1 MSDAND
7 IPLEAVEFLRKASDA
22 ESTDRSEQLEDLKFS
37 LGDQWVQQMQNQR
50 TIDHRPWFT
59 LNETDTYIRQVS
71 NQMRQQRPRIKAQG
85 VNSSADAKIAEIIT
99 GITRHIEQIS
109 DADTAYDN
117 AGESAARIGVGYWR
131 ISADYCSD
139 ESFDQEIKIEPIFNR
154 FSVYFDPLSVL
165 PDGSDAERALITDL
179 VQKED
184 YQRMYPDADMTQF
197 NARATGDSTSEWIT
211 KDTIRLA
218 EFYKIEREKRKL
230 VHLSDGSAWWDDE
243 MPKADILA
251 AVGVKVKGDR
261 QSWRKKVCWYKVNAV
276 EVLDERVLPGRYI
289 PIIPV
294 YGAQAIV
301 DGRIRR
307 FGIVRAAKDPQR
319 LLNFMKTAVVET
331 VALAPKAKHL
341 VAYGSDTGFEN
352 EWDSANIASLTRLH
366 YNSKGDDG
374 EDLPPP
380 IPIPPPPV
388 PDGFLTVAENAHND
402 LQRVLGMFDPA
413 MNAPGNQSG
422 KALNSM
428 QQQSDMSNYHLYD
441 NLTRSIKHTGR
452 IVLDWIPTYYNKRR
466 VMRIIGDDG
475 KPDMVTINDDQA
487 VGKIENDLTVGEY
500 DVVMETGPGY
510 NSKREEGAEMIAAMV
525 KADPQLMAQAGDLL
539 FRNMDFPGA
548 DIIADRL
555 AAANPLA
562 QIDDKSDI
570 PPRAQMMIKQLQ
582 QQVQGMQ
589 GQLQQAGMVM
599 KFRGDIAAH
608 QEAGQ
613 AHRMQI
619 QEAGET
625 ERLRIKE
632 ENETQ
637 RRLMEDRSYAHE
649 IHTKALT
656 TLGAKEIEGVIKI
669 LTEHMKAGQSA
680 QDHERAKEI
689 IDIQHAAAMEQ
700 ATAVNNT
707 PED

>member
-50 TIDHRPWFT
+50 TNDHRPWFT

-131 ISADYCSD
+131 VSADYCSD
-139 ESFDQEIKIEPIFNR
+139 ESFDQEIKIEPLFNR

-452 IVLDWIPTYYNKRR
+452 IVLDWIPTYYGKRR

-510 NSKREEGAEMIAAMV
+510 NSKREQASEMLSQLA
-525 KADPQLMAQAGDLL
+525 KAYPPMMQIAGDLIM
-539 FRNMDFPGA
+539 RYTDIPGA
-548 DIIADRL
+548 DIIADRM
-555 AAANPLA
+555 AASNPLA
-562 QIDDKSDI
+562 QIDEKSDI

-582 QQVQGMQ
+582 AQLQQSQQ
-589 GQLQQAGMVM
+589 QLQQAGMLI
-599 KFRGDIAAH
+599 KERGDLAAH
-608 QEAGQ
+608 K
-613 AHRMQI
+613 
-619 QEAGET
+619 EAGET
-625 ERLRIKE
+625 HRTELKERAETERTRMKVAAELQKE
-632 ENETQ
+632 
-637 RRLMEDRSYAHE
+637 MIEDRTWQHDINMKAHSAQSVEE
-649 IHTKALT
+649 IKGVVQLLLHHLS
-656 TLGAKEIEGVIKI
+656 AKEAEKAADREEAEIDKDA
-669 LTEHMKAGQSA
+669 TEA
-680 QDHERAKEI
+680 
-689 IDIQHAAAMEQ
+689 
-700 ATAVNNT
+700 
-707 PED
+707 

>member
-131 ISADYCSD
+131 VSADYCSD
-139 ESFDQEIKIEPIFNR
+139 ESFDQEIKIEPLFNR

-452 IVLDWIPTYYNKRR
+452 IVLDWIPTYYGKRR

-510 NSKREEGAEMIAAMV
+510 NSKREQASEMLSQLA
-525 KADPQLMAQAGDLL
+525 KAYPPMMQIAGDLIM
-539 FRNMDFPGA
+539 RYTDIPGA
-548 DIIADRL
+548 DIIADRM
-555 AAANPLA
+555 AASNPLA
-562 QIDDKSDI
+562 QIDEKSDI

-582 QQVQGMQ
+582 AQLQQSQQ
-589 GQLQQAGMVM
+589 QLQQAGMLI
-599 KFRGDIAAH
+599 KERGDLAAH
-608 QEAGQ
+608 K
-613 AHRMQI
+613 
-619 QEAGET
+619 EAGET
-625 ERLRIKE
+625 HRTELKERAETERTRMKVAAELQKE
-632 ENETQ
+632 
-637 RRLMEDRSYAHE
+637 MIEDRTWQHDINMKAHSAQSVEE
-649 IHTKALT
+649 IKGVVQLLLHHLS
-656 TLGAKEIEGVIKI
+656 AKEAEKAADREEAEIDKDA
-669 LTEHMKAGQSA
+669 TEA
-680 QDHERAKEI
+680 
-689 IDIQHAAAMEQ
+689 
-700 ATAVNNT
+700 
-707 PED
+707 

>member
-22 ESTDRSEQLEDLKFS
+22 ESTDRSEQLDDLKFS

-50 TIDHRPWFT
+50 TNDHRPWFT

-131 ISADYCSD
+131 VSADYCSD
-139 ESFDQEIKIEPIFNR
+139 ESFDQEIKIEPLFNR

-452 IVLDWIPTYYNKRR
+452 IVLDWIPTYYGKRR

-510 NSKREEGAEMIAAMV
+510 NSKREQASEMLSQLA
-525 KADPQLMAQAGDLL
+525 KAYPPMMQIAGDLIM
-539 FRNMDFPGA
+539 RYTDIPGA
-548 DIIADRL
+548 DIIADRM
-555 AAANPLA
+555 AASNPLA
-562 QIDDKSDI
+562 QIDEKSDI

-582 QQVQGMQ
+582 AQLQQSQQ
-589 GQLQQAGMVM
+589 QLQQAGMLI
-599 KFRGDIAAH
+599 KERGDLAAH
-608 QEAGQ
+608 K
-613 AHRMQI
+613 
-619 QEAGET
+619 EAGET
-625 ERLRIKE
+625 HRTELKERAETERTRMKVAAELQKE
-632 ENETQ
+632 
-637 RRLMEDRSYAHE
+637 MIEDRTWQHDINMKAHSAQSVEE
-649 IHTKALT
+649 IKGVVQLLLHHLS
-656 TLGAKEIEGVIKI
+656 AKEAEKAADREEAEIDKDA
-669 LTEHMKAGQSA
+669 TEA
-680 QDHERAKEI
+680 
-689 IDIQHAAAMEQ
+689 
-700 ATAVNNT
+700 
-707 PED
+707 

>member
-50 TIDHRPWFT
+50 TNDHRPWFT

-131 ISADYCSD
+131 VSADYCSD
-139 ESFDQEIKIEPIFNR
+139 ESFDQEIKIEPLFNR

-452 IVLDWIPTYYNKRR
+452 IVLDWIPTYYGKRR

-510 NSKREEGAEMIAAMV
+510 NSKREQASEMLSQLA
-525 KADPQLMAQAGDLL
+525 KAYPPLMQIAGDLIM
-539 FRNMDFPGA
+539 RYTDIPGA
-548 DIIADRL
+548 DIIADRM
-555 AAANPLA
+555 AASNPLA
-562 QIDDKSDI
+562 QIDEKSDI

-582 QQVQGMQ
+582 AQLQQSQQ
-589 GQLQQAGMVM
+589 QLQQAGMLI
-599 KFRGDIAAH
+599 KERGDLAAH
-608 QEAGQ
+608 K
-613 AHRMQI
+613 
-619 QEAGET
+619 EAGET
-625 ERLRIKE
+625 HRTELKERAETERTRMKVAAELQKE
-632 ENETQ
+632 
-637 RRLMEDRSYAHE
+637 MIEDRTWQHDINMKAHSAQSVEE
-649 IHTKALT
+649 IKGVVQLLLHHLS
-656 TLGAKEIEGVIKI
+656 AKEAEKAADREEAEIDKDA
-669 LTEHMKAGQSA
+669 TEA
-680 QDHERAKEI
+680 
-689 IDIQHAAAMEQ
+689 
-700 ATAVNNT
+700 
-707 PED
+707 

>member
-1 MSDAND
+1 M
-7 IPLEAVEFLRKASDA
+7 RK
-22 ESTDRSEQLEDLKFS
+22 
-37 LGDQWVQQMQNQR
+37 
-50 TIDHRPWFT
+50 
-59 LNETDTYIRQVS
+59 
-71 NQMRQQRPRIKAQG
+71 
-85 VNSSADAKIAEIIT
+85 SSRVLP
-99 GITRHIEQIS
+99 GISIS

-131 ISADYCSD
+131 VSADYCSD
-139 ESFDQEIKIEPIFNR
+139 ESFDQEIKIEPLFNR

-452 IVLDWIPTYYNKRR
+452 IVLDWIPTYYGKRR

-510 NSKREEGAEMIAAMV
+510 NSKREQASEMLSQLA
-525 KADPQLMAQAGDLL
+525 KAYPPMMQIAGDLIM
-539 FRNMDFPGA
+539 RYTDIPGA
-548 DIIADRL
+548 DIIADRM
-555 AAANPLA
+555 AASNPLA
-562 QIDDKSDI
+562 QIDEKSDI
-570 PPRAQMMIKQLQ
+570 PPQAQMMIKQLQ
-582 QQVQGMQ
+582 AQLQQSQQ
-589 GQLQQAGMVM
+589 QLQQAGMLI
-599 KFRGDIAAH
+599 KERGDLAAH
-608 QEAGQ
+608 K
-613 AHRMQI
+613 
-619 QEAGET
+619 EAGET
-625 ERLRIKE
+625 HRTELKERAETERTRMKVAAELQKE
-632 ENETQ
+632 
-637 RRLMEDRSYAHE
+637 MIEDRTWQHDINMKAHSAQSVEE
-649 IHTKALT
+649 IKGVVQLLLHHLS
-656 TLGAKEIEGVIKI
+656 AKEAEKAADREEAEIDKDA
-669 LTEHMKAGQSA
+669 TEA
-680 QDHERAKEI
+680 
-689 IDIQHAAAMEQ
+689 
-700 ATAVNNT
+700 
-707 PED
+707 

>member
-131 ISADYCSD
+131 VSADYCSD
-139 ESFDQEIKIEPIFNR
+139 ESFDQEIKIEPLFNR

-452 IVLDWIPTYYNKRR
+452 IVLSWIPTYYGKRR

-510 NSKREEGAEMIAAMV
+510 NSKREQASEMLSQLA
-525 KADPQLMAQAGDLL
+525 KAYPPMMQIAGDLIM
-539 FRNMDFPGA
+539 RYTDIPGA
-548 DIIADRL
+548 DIIADRM
-555 AAANPLA
+555 AASNPLA
-562 QIDDKSDI
+562 QIDEKSDI

-582 QQVQGMQ
+582 AQLQQSQQ
-589 GQLQQAGMVM
+589 QLQQAGMLI
-599 KFRGDIAAH
+599 KERGDLAAH
-608 QEAGQ
+608 K
-613 AHRMQI
+613 
-619 QEAGET
+619 EAGET
-625 ERLRIKE
+625 HRTELKERAETERTRMKVAAELQKE
-632 ENETQ
+632 
-637 RRLMEDRSYAHE
+637 MIEDRTWQHDINMKAHSAQSVEE
-649 IHTKALT
+649 IKGVVQLLLHHLS
-656 TLGAKEIEGVIKI
+656 AKEAEKAADREEAEIDKDA
-669 LTEHMKAGQSA
+669 TEA
-680 QDHERAKEI
+680 
-689 IDIQHAAAMEQ
+689 
-700 ATAVNNT
+700 
-707 PED
+707 

>member
-50 TIDHRPWFT
+50 TNDHRPWFT

-131 ISADYCSD
+131 VSADYCSD
-139 ESFDQEIKIEPIFNR
+139 ESFDQEIKIEPLFNR

-510 NSKREEGAEMIAAMV
+510 NSKREQASEMLSQLA
-525 KADPQLMAQAGDLL
+525 KAYPPLMQIAGDLIM
-539 FRNMDFPGA
+539 RYTDIPGA
-548 DIIADRL
+548 DIIADRM
-555 AAANPLA
+555 AASNPLA
-562 QIDDKSDI
+562 QIDEKSDI

-582 QQVQGMQ
+582 AQLQQSQQ
-589 GQLQQAGMVM
+589 QLQQAGMLI
-599 KFRGDIAAH
+599 KERGDLAAH
-608 QEAGQ
+608 K
-613 AHRMQI
+613 
-619 QEAGET
+619 EAGET
-625 ERLRIKE
+625 HRTELKERAETERTRMKVAAELQKE
-632 ENETQ
+632 
-637 RRLMEDRSYAHE
+637 MIEDRTWQHDINMKAHSAQSVEE
-649 IHTKALT
+649 IKGVVQLLLHHLS
-656 TLGAKEIEGVIKI
+656 AKEAEKAADREEAEIDKDA
-669 LTEHMKAGQSA
+669 TEA
-680 QDHERAKEI
+680 
-689 IDIQHAAAMEQ
+689 
-700 ATAVNNT
+700 
-707 PED
+707 

>member
-1 MSDAND
+1 MTDSTD
-7 IPLEAVEFLRKASDA
+7 IPGEAVEFLRQSSDA
-22 ESTDRSEQLEDLKFS
+22 DSTNRSQEMEDLRFS
-37 LGDQWVQQMQNQR
+37 YGDQWPQEMQNQR
-50 TIDHRPWFT
+50 QLQQRPWFT
-59 LNETDTYIRQVS
+59 INETETYIRQIC
-71 NQMRQQRPRIKAQG
+71 NQMRQQRPRIKCQG
-85 VNSSADAKIAEIIT
+85 LNNSSDAKIAEIIT
-99 GITRHIEQIS
+99 GVTRHIEQVS
-109 DADTAYDN
+109 DADTAYDT
-117 AGESAARIGVGYWR
+117 AGEFAVRIGRGYWR
-131 ISADYCSD
+131 LMADYVRD
-139 ESFDQEIKIEPIFNR
+139 DSFDQDIKIQPIFNP
-154 FSVYFDPLSVL
+154 FTVYFDPNSML
-165 PDGSDAERALITDL
+165 PDGSDAEKCLITDL
-179 VQKED
+179 IPRAEFE
-184 YQRMYPDADMTQF
+184 RLYPSADMQQF
-197 NARATGDSTSEWIT
+197 NARATGDSTSEWVS
-211 KDTIRLA
+211 KENIRVA
-218 EFYKIEREKRKL
+218 EFFRINKAKHRL
-230 VHLSDGSAWWDDE
+230 MHLSDGNTFWADE
-243 MPKADILA
+243 MPDTALLA
-251 AVGVKVKGDR
+251 KVGVKVVGDR
-261 QSWRKKVCWYKVNAV
+261 QSWRREVCWYKVTAV
-276 EVLDERVLPGRYI
+276 DVLEERILPGRYI
-289 PIIPV
+289 PVVPV
-294 YGAQAIV
+294 YGAHMII
-301 DGRIRR
+301 DGRTYR
-307 FGIVRAAKDPQR
+307 FGVVRTAKDPQR

-331 VALAPKAKHL
+331 VALAPKAKTML
-341 VAYGSDTGFEN
+341 AAGQDEN
-352 EWDSANIASLTRLH
+352 YEMEWQQANVSALPVLH
-366 YNSKGDDG
+366 YNHKDDAG
-374 EDLPPP
+374 EPYPPP
-380 IPIPPPPV
+380 APMPPTPV
-388 PDGFLTVAENAHND
+388 PEGFMSVAEGAHND

-422 KALNSM
+422 KALNAM
-428 QQQSDMSNYHLYD
+428 QQQSDMSNFHFYD

-452 IVLDWIPTYYNKRR
+452 IILDWLPTYYGKRR

-475 KPDMVTINDDQA
+475 KPDMVTINDDQSI
-487 VGKIENDLTVGEY
+487 GKIENDLTVGEY

-570 PPRAQMMIKQLQ
+570 PPHAQMMIKQLQ